1 MGQFLFLQVSH
12 IIMSTKS
19 ILIVDD
25 SPIIVDRLRHL
36 IKRSGSEGPV
46 RNADD
51 YSSAL
56 AMLAENRPDI
66 VLLDINLAGGSG
78 IGLLQYIKKVYPT
91 IIVIMFTNQS
101 GDYYRKICMQLGADY
116 FIDKSGDNNQIP
128 AIIASL
134 S

>member
-1 MGQFLFLQVSH
+1 
-12 IIMSTKS
+12 MSTKS